1 MSKSTRFSHDLVC
14 RIVISMLFWSSWGV
28 KELGI
33 TVLTLSICICATLAS
48 LSSQIMVDELMLFI
62 PQDFLD
68 VVNHPS

>member
-33 TVLTLSICICATLAS
+33 TVLTLSICIWATLAS

>member
-1 MSKSTRFSHDLVC
+1 
-14 RIVISMLFWSSWGV
+14 MLFWSSWGV

-33 TVLTLSICICATLAS
+33 TVLTLSICIWATLAS